1 MIGELNLFGIY
12 IPWVLLLCVV
22 ALLVARAVSFVIARF
37 GWYRFVWHPALF
49 DLAVFIILLGG
60 FTFLLPNNL

>member
-1 MIGELNLFGIY
+1 MIGEFNFLGIY
-12 IPWVLLLCVV
+12 IPWILLLCIG
-22 ALLVARAVSFVIARF
+22 ALIFSRAVAYLIARV

-60 FTFLLPNNL
+60 FTFMLPNNF